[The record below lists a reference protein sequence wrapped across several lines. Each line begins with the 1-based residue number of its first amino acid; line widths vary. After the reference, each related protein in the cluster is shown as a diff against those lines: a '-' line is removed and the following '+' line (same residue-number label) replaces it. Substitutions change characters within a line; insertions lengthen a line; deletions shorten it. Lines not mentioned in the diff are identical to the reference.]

1 MVTAVMPGQTLSVSV
16 TSTIAHPGWWRIAL
30 HEGASSTQTLTT
42 LPDPVPMA
50 GTNCTPAIM
59 MNPVWSPTQP
69 VLADGLPAGS
79 TVDTVQSGSKTF
91 QVTIP
96 QNANCST
103 AKPCS
108 LQVIMVMTDHPPNN
122 CYYHHC
128 ADITTSGGAA
138 DAGPDSSSTG
148 GSDASTSKD
157 AQSSGAGGSTSGP
170 GAGGSTGVGGSGDG
184 GSSMSGAGGSSSGPG
199 AGGATGTAGSTSTTM
214 AGPTTTTT
222 GGTQS
227 SGATGGAA
235 GSNGGNDNGCSCR
248 VGSTDTRSMGAGYG
262 MLLGLGLALLKRRRS
277 R

>member
-1 MVTAVMPGQTLSVSV
+1 VMPGQTLSVSV

-79 TVDTVQSGSKTF
+79 GVNTVQSGSKTF

-96 QNANCST
+96 QNANCTT

-128 ADITTSGGAA
+128 ADISSQAISTDGGMPTDAGKDVSIGSGGSGGAGGA
-138 DAGPDSSSTG
+138 STG
-148 GSDASTSKD
+148 GGGSGNNAGTGGST
-157 AQSSGAGGSTSGP
+157 GAGGSSESGTG
-170 GAGGSTGVGGSGDG
+170 GATGSTSTGSTATTGPTG
-184 GSSMSGAGGSSSGPG
+184 TTTSTSSVSGAGGSS
-199 AGGATGTAGSTSTTM
+199 TST
-214 AGPTTTTT
+214 P
-222 GGTQS
+222 S
-227 SGATGGAA
+227 S
-235 GSNGGNDNGCSCR
+235 NDNGCSCR
-248 VGSTDTRSMGAGYG
+248 LASRTSPSMAALGA
-262 MLLGLGLALLKRRRS
+262 LVGLALATRRR
-277 R
+277 RRR